1 MTVRTDHQTDF
12 VPGQLA
18 LYGAATIILLVY
30 AWTLVP

>member
-1 MTVRTDHQTDF
+1 MTVRADHHSDF
-12 VPGQLA
+12 EPGQLA